1 MRNTTAA
8 LLAGLPFL
16 VSCGASSPA
25 TPVASPVAVASPTPV
40 PTPVPTP
47 TPVPV
52 PTPTPCT
59 AGLCEP
65 PITNT
70 SPVVR
75 VKMNLFTIEPPTG
88 GFIADPDPS
97 KPIPVGYSARVDVTA
112 RDAGNSPTNGKGE
125 VEFFFSDMGL
135 VRVGGGGSHQRR
147 LHIQAAGNLDCW
159 AIQDGV
165 RSNTLSLK
173 FVNP

>member
-1 MRNTTAA
+1 MTVA

-25 TPVASPVAVASPTPV
+25 DPVPSPVAAASPTPAPTPIPTPT

-47 TPVPV
+47 TP
-52 PTPTPCT
+52 CS
-59 AGLCEP
+59 AGLCED
-65 PITNT
+65 PITND

-75 VKMNLFTIEPPTG
+75 VKLNLYTVEPPTG
-88 GFIADPDPS
+88 GFVPDPDPS
-97 KPIPVGYSARVDVTA
+97 KPIPVGYSVRIDVTG
-112 RDAGNSPTNGKGE
+112 RDENNSPTVGRDDP
-125 VEFFFSDMGL
+125 EFFFSDEGL
-135 VRVGGGGSHQRR
+135 VRVGGQGSHQRR
-147 LHIQAAGNLDCW
+147 LRIQAAGTLECW

-165 RSNTLSLK
+165 RSNTLTLK